1 MMFNQHQF
9 FDRVLVATF
18 LIVCGCLMLTIFS
31 RITLP

>member
-1 MMFNQHQF
+1 MMFKQHQI

-18 LIVCGCLMLTIFS
+18 LVVCGYLMLTLFS